1 MSKFMEPGNFFSHE
15 HILWRKYMN
24 YINSDESSIL
34 ELLSRRTDH
43 ESLQIKRLLSLP
55 DLSRTQNTP
64 VFYITEAIK
73 KIPSLVNS
81 DTVSIPRII
90 STELNFDLLGF
101 PKTHPGRSRSDTY
114 YVTGTDV
121 LRTQTTTMWSY
132 YLRDSHI
139 ISKLESSGSVQ
150 SVCHGNVYRKDEI
163 DRNHYP
169 VFHQIDG
176 LCVTRRD
183 IKEYTTD
190 DLAQILIEI
199 AQSIFG
205 SDVKYQ
211 IEPDTFPFT
220 EPSIQL
226 HIYWNEQWLEIV
238 GAGLVNT
245 NVLTLLGIDSEKYN
259 GWAFGFGL
267 DRIAM
272 IKMNIPDIRL
282 LWSTDERITRQFNGL
297 DSRYTP
303 VSKYPSTDRDI
314 SVIVRRDVAVND
326 LFGAMR
332 DCGFNNKEDLIEEVS
347 LLDSFENEIKFGK
360 GHISYT
366 FRIRYRSHSR
376 TLTTEEINGVQELLR
391 LRIVEEFGA
400 KLR

>member
-1 MSKFMEPGNFFSHE
+1 
-15 HILWRKYMN
+15 MN
-24 YINSDESSIL
+24 YINPDESTIL
-34 ELLSRRTDH
+34 EYLSRRTDL
-43 ESLQIKRLLSLP
+43 ESSQIKRLLSLP
-55 DLSRTQNTP
+55 DLSRTPSSP
-64 VFYITEAIK
+64 VYYITEEIK
-73 KIPSLVNS
+73 KIPSLINS
-81 DTVSIPRII
+81 DTVTIPRTI
-90 STELNFDLLGF
+90 STRLNFDLLGF
-101 PKTHPGRSRSDTY
+101 PKTHPGRSKSDTF
-114 YVTGTDV
+114 YVTQNDV

-132 YLRDSHI
+132 YLRDSDT
-139 ISKLESSGSVQ
+139 ISKLESSGSVGAI
-150 SVCHGNVYRKDEI
+150 CHGNVYRKDEI

-176 LCVTRRD
+176 LCVTRRGL
-183 IKEYTTD
+183 KEYTTD
-190 DLAQILIEI
+190 DLAKILIEI

-211 IEPDTFPFT
+211 IEPDMFPFT

-245 NVLTLLGIDSEKYN
+245 NVLSLLGINPSKYN

-272 IKMNIPDIRL
+272 IKMNIPDIRV
-282 LWSTDERITRQFNGL
+282 LWSTDERITRQFTSLN
-297 DSRYTP
+297 SRYTP

-314 SVIVRRDVAVND
+314 SILVKKDVAMND

-332 DCGFNNKEDLIEEVS
+332 DCGFYNKEDLIEEVN
-347 LLDSFENEIKFGK
+347 LLDSFENDEKFGN
-360 GHISYT
+360 GQISYT
-366 FRIRYRSHSR
+366 FRIRYRSHLR
-376 TLTTEEINGVQELLR
+376 TLTNEDINGIQEHLR
-391 LRIVEEFGA
+391 LRVVEEFGA

>member
-1 MSKFMEPGNFFSHE
+1 
-15 HILWRKYMN
+15 MN
-24 YINSDESSIL
+24 YMNSDESSIL
-34 ELLSRRTDH
+34 DHLSRRTDH

-55 DLSRTQNTP
+55 DLSRTQNSP
-64 VFYITEAIK
+64 VFYVTEAIK
-73 KIPSLVNS
+73 QIPSLANS
-81 DTVSIPRII
+81 NTVTIPRII
-90 STELNFDLLGF
+90 STALNFDLLGF
-101 PKTHPGRSRSDTY
+101 PKTHPGRGKSDTF
-114 YVTGTDV
+114 YVTQNDV

-132 YLRDSHI
+132 YLRDSNT
-139 ISKLESSGSVQ
+139 ISDLESNGSVRA
-150 SVCHGNVYRKDEI
+150 VCHGNVYRKDEI

-176 LCVTRRD
+176 LCVTRRE
-183 IKEYTTD
+183 IKKYTTD

-211 IEPDTFPFT
+211 VEPDTFPFT

-226 HIYWNEQWLEIV
+226 HIYWNDQWLEIV
-238 GAGLVNT
+238 GAGLVNKS
-245 NVLTLLGIDSEKYN
+245 VLSLLGIDPAKYN

-272 IKMNIPDIRL
+272 IKMNIPDIRI

-297 DSRYTP
+297 NSRYTP

-314 SVIVRRDVAVND
+314 SLIVSQDIAIND

-332 DCGFNNKEDLIEEVS
+332 DCGFYCKEDLIEEVS
-347 LLDSFENEIKFGK
+347 LLDSFENEKKFGK

-366 FRIRYRSHSR
+366 FRIRYRSHLR
-376 TLTTEEINGVQELLR
+376 TLTTDEINGIQELLR
-391 LRIVEEFGA
+391 LRVVEEFGA

>member
-1 MSKFMEPGNFFSHE
+1 MSGLWTRGFYFKCHV
-15 HILWRKYMN
+15 LWRKLMN
-24 YINSDESSIL
+24 YINPDEQSIL
-34 ELLSRRTDH
+34 EHLARRTDH
-43 ESLQIKRLLSLP
+43 ESLQIKRLFSLS
-55 DLSRTQNTP
+55 DLSRTEGSP
-64 VFYITEAIK
+64 VYYITEAIK
-73 KIPSLVNS
+73 AIPSLASS
-81 DTVSIPRII
+81 DTVIIPRII
-90 STELNFDLLGF
+90 STALNFDLLGF
-101 PKTHPGRSRSDTY
+101 PETHPGRSTSDTY
-114 YVTGTDV
+114 YITQTDV

-132 YLRDSHI
+132 YLRDPSV
-139 ISKLESSGSVQ
+139 ISKLESNGSVLAT
-150 SVCHGNVYRKDEI
+150 CHGNVFRKDEI

-176 LCVTRRD
+176 ICVTRRD

-205 SDVKYQ
+205 PDVQYQ

-226 HIYWNEQWLEIV
+226 HIYWNGQWLEIV
-238 GAGLVNT
+238 GAGIVSKH
-245 NVLTLLGIDSEKYN
+245 VLSLLGIDPIKYN

-272 IKMNIPDIRL
+272 IKMNIPDIRI
-282 LWSTDERITRQFNGL
+282 LWSADERITRQFTSL

-303 VSKYPSTDRDI
+303 VSKHPSTDRDI
-314 SVIVRRDVAVND
+314 SIIVKKHVAIND

-332 DCGFNNKEDLIEEVS
+332 DCGFASKEDLIEEVS
-347 LLDSFENEIKFGK
+347 LLDSFENEKKFGK

-366 FRIRYRSHSR
+366 FRVRYRSHLR
-376 TLTTEEINGVQELLR
+376 TLTNDWINSIQEQLR
-391 LRIVEEFGA
+391 LRVVEEFGA
-400 KLR
+400 RLR

>member
-1 MSKFMEPGNFFSHE
+1 
-15 HILWRKYMN
+15 MN
-24 YINSDESSIL
+24 YTNPAEQSIL
-34 ELLSRRTDH
+34 EHLVNRTDH
-43 ESLQIKRLLSLP
+43 ESSQIRRLLSLS
-55 DLSRTQNTP
+55 DLSRTENSP
-64 VFYITEAIK
+64 VFYVTEAIK
-73 KIPSLVNS
+73 KIPSLAGS
-81 DTVSIPRII
+81 DIVSIPRII

-101 PKTHPGRSRSDTY
+101 PKTHQGRNSSDTY
-114 YVTGTDV
+114 YVTQTDV

-132 YLRDSHI
+132 YLRDPDI
-139 ISKLESSGSVQ
+139 ISKLEENGSVRAI
-150 SVCHGNVYRKDEI
+150 CHGNVYRKDEI
-163 DRNHYP
+163 DRSHYP

-176 LCVTRRD
+176 LCITSRD

-205 SDVKYQ
+205 LDVHYQ
-211 IEPDTFPFT
+211 IESDTFPFT
-220 EPSIQL
+220 DPSIQL

-238 GAGLVNT
+238 GAGLVNK
-245 NVLTLLGIDSEKYN
+245 NVLSLLGIDPAKYN

-282 LWSTDERITRQFNGL
+282 LWSTDERITKQFTGL
-297 DSRYTP
+297 DSKYTP

-314 SVIVRRDVAVND
+314 SIIVRKDVAIND

-347 LLDSFENEIKFGK
+347 LLDTFENEIKFGN
-360 GHISYT
+360 GYISYT
-366 FRIRYRSHSR
+366 FRIRYRSHLR
-376 TLTTEEINGVQELLR
+376 TLTTEEINSIQERLR
-391 LRIVEEFGA
+391 LRVVEEFGA